1 LFWLVFE
8 IHLAHNVH
16 LKFQAR
22 LSGNEAMC
30 EVLDLGFMG
39 EIWERYDDAR
49 GVIVCEYLVRGWV
62 GEIPYRPGIHH
73 VLEVGLP

>member
-1 LFWLVFE
+1 
-8 IHLAHNVH
+8 
-16 LKFQAR
+16 
-22 LSGNEAMC
+22 MC